1 MLRFFQ
7 KFQSQK
13 KCPATIMLKMRG
25 KKFNI
30 GQDLRLFFDLSD
42 RVEYFFL
49 LDWTNE
55 RKLNIDKNK
64 NKQKNT

>member
-1 MLRFFQ
+1 
-7 KFQSQK
+7 
-13 KCPATIMLKMRG
+13 MLKMRG